1 MNGRLLQTLTLSA
14 ASLLIFPLFCF
25 AQGVSGKANVSPD
38 LASMVAANAANPNAI
53 INIIVQFAVPPS
65 PDEIASISA
74 AANANA
80 SGNGNPNGNPPPQPP
95 VLPQPP
101 NAPDLSLIG
110 GQLLSLPAQAFNTII
125 ANDPNIVYA
134 SPDRDLQPSLDVSN
148 PTTGA
153 KTALSYGW
161 NGTGVGI
168 AVIDSGILLPQTDLV
183 NKSSKTGASR
193 VLYSQ
198 SFVPKLTS
206 TSDQYGHG
214 THVAGI
220 LAGNGTNSTG
230 TQYSKTF
237 IGIAPNANLINLR
250 VLDANG
256 AGTDSAVIAA
266 ISAAI
271 KLKSTYNIRIINL
284 SLGRPVFESYLLD
297 PLCKAVEQ
305 AWKAGIVVVAAAGN
319 EGRNNTLGTSGYA
332 TITAP
337 GNDPLVITVGAMK
350 NMGSAN
356 RLDDLIAS
364 YSSKGPS
371 LIDHVVKPD
380 IVAPGNKTVSLLAAK
395 GVISTKSTN
404 VNLVPYSYYQN
415 TTSTAASANY
425 YQLSGTSMAAPMV
438 SGAAALMIQRDATL
452 TPDTI
457 KARLM
462 TSATK
467 AFPLF
472 STALDLVTGASYTS
486 QYDIFTVGAGYLDVW
501 GALSSTVSVPSGG
514 TAASPVAI
522 FNSTTNTVSLTNTNT
537 TSGTA
542 AVWGSGGGVFGVA
555 AVWGSSVFVDGTA
568 AVWGSDTNL
577 WGTAAVWGSGGVTG
591 NAAVWGT
598 AAVWGSTT
606 NDSSERL
613 SLLIN
618 GEN

>member
-1 MNGRLLQTLTLSA
+1 MMNSRLLRRLTCSA
-14 ASLLIFPLFCF
+14 ASFFILPLFCF
-25 AQGVSGKANVSPD
+25 GQGVNGQANVSPD

-53 INIIVQFAVPPS
+53 INVIVQFAVPPT
-65 PDEIASISA
+65 PAEIAAIA
-74 AANANA
+74 AAASAN
-80 SGNGNPNGNPPPQPP
+80 SNGNPPGNGQTPPPPPQ
-95 VLPQPP
+95 LPQPP
-101 NAPDLSLIG
+101 NAPDLSVIG
-110 GQLLSLPAQAFNTII
+110 AQLLSLPAPAI
-125 ANDPNIVYA
+125 AQIASDSNVVYMA
-134 SPDRDLQPSLDVSN
+134 PDRSVQPTLDISN

-153 KTALSYGW
+153 QTALSYGW
-161 NGTGVGI
+161 NGAGVGI

-183 NKSSKTGASR
+183 NTSSKTGASR
-193 VLYSQ
+193 VVYSQ
-198 SFVPKLTS
+198 SFISGTTG

-214 THVAGI
+214 VHVAGI
-220 LAGNGTNSTG
+220 IAGNGANSTG
-230 TQYSKTF
+230 SAYTKTF
-237 IGIAPNANLINLR
+237 RGIAPNANLINFR
-250 VLDANG
+250 VLDTNG

-266 ISAAI
+266 INAAI
-271 KLKSTYNIRIINL
+271 KYKSTYNIRVINL

-297 PLCKAVEQ
+297 PLCQAVEK
-305 AWKAGIVVVAAAGN
+305 AWAAGIVVVVAAGN
-319 EGRNNTLGTSGYA
+319 QGRNNSLSTSGYA

-337 GNDPLVITVGAMK
+337 GNDPRVITVGAMK
-350 NMGSAN
+350 NMATSS

-380 IVAPGNKTVSLLAAK
+380 LVAPGNKVVSLLAAK
-395 GVISTKSTN
+395 GVIPGKSTSA
-404 VNLVPYSYYQN
+404 NLIPNSYYQN
-415 TTSTAASANY
+415 TTGTATSSY
-425 YQLSGTSMAAPMV
+425 YYRLSGTSMAAPMV
-438 SGAAALMIQRDATL
+438 SGAAALMIQKDSTL

-462 TSATK
+462 TSSTK

-472 STALDLVTGASYTS
+472 STAVDPVTGASYTS

-501 GALSSTVSVPSGG
+501 GALNSTVSVPAGS
-514 TAASPVAI
+514 TAASPVAV
-522 FNSTTNTVSLTNTNT
+522 FNSATNTVSLTNTNT

-542 AVWGSGGGVFGVA
+542 AVWGSGNAVFSVA

-577 WGTAAVWGSGGVTG
+577 WGTAAVWGSGGVNG

-606 NDSSERL
+606 NDSSETL